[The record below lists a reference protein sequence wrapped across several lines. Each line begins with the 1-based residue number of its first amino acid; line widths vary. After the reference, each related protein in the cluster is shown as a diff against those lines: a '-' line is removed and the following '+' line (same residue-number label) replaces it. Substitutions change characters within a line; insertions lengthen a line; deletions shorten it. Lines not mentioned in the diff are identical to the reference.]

1 MFYRDWHQSW
11 CRGNGKMT
19 AKIRQFVTT
28 DVWRIRS
35 RELPLKKRYWLRP
48 LRVLVLSWRQF
59 HEDKCALRA
68 SALTF
73 YSLLSLVPVLAM
85 AFGISK
91 GFGLEKALEKQL
103 LTTFQGQEEVIVRVT
118 NFANSLLE
126 TTRGGVIAGVGVLL
140 LFWTIVRV
148 LGHIENSFNYIW
160 GINKQ
165 RSFIRRISD
174 YLSAMVIC
182 PLLLI
187 MSSATT
193 VLIKTQVA
201 FVVQKVSLIGAIS
214 PAIFMALR
222 LLPYCVV
229 WVLFTFIYMF
239 IPNTKVSFRSGIFAG
254 VLAGTLYQLFQWVYL
269 WSQIGVSKYNAIYGS
284 FAALPLFLI
293 WLQISWLIV
302 LFGAELSFAHQN
314 EETFEFESDCSNI
327 SYAFNKLLTL
337 RVAHLLV
344 KDFSEGNPPLSA
356 GQIGRRLE
364 IPVRLVREIVYGL
377 VESKVV
383 SEVCGPE
390 NEETAYQP
398 ARDIDL
404 YTIKYVIDNLERR
417 GSDHL
422 PVAKSEELDK
432 LSDCLKALGELVEK
446 SPSNVLL
453 KEI

>member
-1 MFYRDWHQSW
+1 
-11 CRGNGKMT
+11 MT

-28 DVWRIRS
+28 DVWRIRL
-35 RELPLKKRYWLRP
+35 RDLPLKKRYWLRP

-59 HEDKCALRA
+59 HEDKCPLRA

-85 AFGISK
+85 AFGVSK
-91 GFGLEKALEKQL
+91 GFGLEKALERQL
-103 LTTFQGQEEVIVRVT
+103 LTKFQGQEEVIVTVT

-126 TTRGGVIAGVGVLL
+126 TTRGSVIAGVGILL

-148 LGHIENSFNYIW
+148 LGHIENSFNHIW
-160 GINKQ
+160 QIEKQ

-187 MSSATT
+187 MSSAAT

-302 LFGAELSFAHQN
+302 LFGAELSSAHQN
-314 EETFEFESDCSNI
+314 EETFEFESDCSDI
-327 SYAFNKLLTL
+327 SYAFKKLLTL

-356 GQIGRRLE
+356 GQIARRLE
-364 IPVRLVREIVYGL
+364 IPIRLVREIVYGL

-422 PVAKSEELDK
+422 PVAKSEELGK

-453 KEI
+453 KDI

>member
-1 MFYRDWHQSW
+1 
-11 CRGNGKMT
+11 MT

-28 DVWRIRS
+28 DIWRIRS

-48 LRVLVLSWRQF
+48 LRVMVLSWRRF
-59 HEDKCALRA
+59 REDKCALRA

-126 TTRGGVIAGVGVLL
+126 ATRGGVMAGVGVLL

-148 LGHIENSFNYIW
+148 LGHIENSFNHIW
-160 GINKQ
+160 KIEKQ

-187 MSSATT
+187 MSSAAT

-201 FVVQKVSLIGAIS
+201 FVVQKVSLIGTIS
-214 PAIFMALR
+214 PAIFTALR

-239 IPNTKVSFRSGIFAG
+239 IPNTKVTFRSGIFAG

-314 EETFEFESDCSNI
+314 EEAFEFESDCSNI

-337 RVAHLLV
+337 GVAHLLV

-356 GQIGRRLE
+356 EQIARRLE
-364 IPVRLVREIVYGL
+364 IPIRLVREIVYGL

-383 SEVCGPE
+383 SGVCGPE
-390 NEETAYQP
+390 NEEIAYQP

-404 YTIKYVIDNLERR
+404 YTIKYVVDSLEGR